1 MPPTSPSSQIPAP
14 RSPRIRCFIALDLS
28 DEVRGQLAQ
37 LVDLW
42 RREPA
47 DVRWTPA
54 GNIHLTL
61 KFLGEVGELAPIHD
75 AVAAVCRE
83 RPPFSFVVRGVGGFP
98 SLRRP
103 RVLWAGVDSDATVE
117 LAADLGCAL
126 EPLGFAPDERT
137 FRPHLTLGRVRS
149 QRGWRRLA
157 PRVRDAED
165 KVFGTC
171 KALAA
176 HAYRSDL
183 RPDGAVY
190 TRLWTAVMGGTNGG

>member
-1 MPPTSPSSQIPAP
+1 MPPTSPRSQIPAP
-14 RSPRIRCFIALDLS
+14 GSPTRCFLALDLG
-28 DEVRGQLAQ
+28 DEVRGQLGR
-37 LVDLW
+37 LVDDW

-54 GNIHLTL
+54 DNIHLTL
-61 KFLGEVGELAPIHD
+61 KFLGKVTDLEPIRE
-75 AVAAVCRE
+75 AATAVCRE
-83 RPPFSFVVRGVGGFP
+83 RAPFSFAVRGVGGFP

-103 RVLWAGVDSDATVE
+103 RVLWAGVVSAAAVE
-117 LAADLGCAL
+117 LASDIERAL